1 MDTTHRPH
9 PRHCTP
15 PDIYRD
21 AIRHRLGCQFL
32 PVATTCHCGG
42 KLFDVQCVHA
52 GCCATSE
59 ATRGHYAVV
68 RAITAVAKTI
78 DPTTSREETFGD
90 TQRLRPGDV
99 ITNAV
104 LDGRRM
110 AIDVGVTSQ
119 AKRTQ
124 GDPIQDYEYK
134 GINKYR
140 QVIYNELLPEGTC
153 FRAAIWTQEGRPGK
167 DAIEVIEGL
176 ARQAEKYLPG
186 AQKKDVRER
195 LRHEI
200 TTQLQTRI
208 VKMIRTCIP
217 PPQGQ
222 QAWLCLGSDED
233 SDPYDSPTSDQS

>member
-1 MDTTHRPH
+1 
-9 PRHCTP
+9 
-15 PDIYRD
+15 
-21 AIRHRLGCQFL
+21 
-32 PVATTCHCGG
+32 
-42 KLFDVQCVHA
+42 
-52 GCCATSE
+52 
-59 ATRGHYAVV
+59 
-68 RAITAVAKTI
+68 
-78 DPTTSREETFGD
+78 
-90 TQRLRPGDV
+90 
-99 ITNAV
+99 
-104 LDGRRM
+104 M

-124 GDPIQDYEYK
+124 GDPIQDYQYK
-134 GINKYR
+134 KINKYR
-140 QVIYNELLPEGTC
+140 HIIQNEFLPEGIC

-186 AQKKDVRER
+186 ALKKDVRER

-233 SDPYDSPTSDQS
+233 SNFYNNPTPDDS

>member
-1 MDTTHRPH
+1 M
-9 PRHCTP
+9 
-15 PDIYRD
+15 
-21 AIRHRLGCQFL
+21 
-32 PVATTCHCGG
+32 
-42 KLFDVQCVHA
+42 QCVHA
-52 GCCATSE
+52 GCWAISE

-68 RAITAVAKTI
+68 RAIAAVAKTI

-90 TQRLRPGDV
+90 IQRLRPGDV

-124 GDPIQDYEYK
+124 GDPIQDYELK
-134 GINKYR
+134 QVSKYR
-140 QVIYNELLPEGTC
+140 HVIYNKLLPEGTC
-153 FRAAIWTQEGRPGK
+153 FRAAIWSQEGRPGK

-200 TTQLQTRI
+200 TTQLQVGI
-208 VKMIRTCIP
+208 VKMIRTCIS

-222 QAWLCLGSDED
+222 QAWLCLGSDDDPD
-233 SDPYDSPTSDQS
+233 SYDVLTSDQL